1 VGDRIRADAGESIGA
16 LRAAGWDVRILSG
29 DHAEAVRRVGERV
42 GIDAARCAG
51 GATPEEKLAVGEE
64 LARRGTVVMV
74 GDGVNDAG
82 ALSVATVGVAVHGGA
97 DVSMNVSDVYIG
109 RPGLAPLC
117 ELFEGA
123 RRTRRVIRRNL
134 GASLGYNVVCASLA
148 VAGMISP
155 LLAAILMPASS
166 LTVVVLSYRS
176 RTFEGR

>member
-1 VGDRIRADAGESIGA
+1 
-16 LRAAGWDVRILSG
+16 
-29 DHAEAVRRVGERV
+29 
-42 GIDAARCAG
+42 
-51 GATPEEKLAVGEE
+51 
-64 LARRGTVVMV
+64 MV